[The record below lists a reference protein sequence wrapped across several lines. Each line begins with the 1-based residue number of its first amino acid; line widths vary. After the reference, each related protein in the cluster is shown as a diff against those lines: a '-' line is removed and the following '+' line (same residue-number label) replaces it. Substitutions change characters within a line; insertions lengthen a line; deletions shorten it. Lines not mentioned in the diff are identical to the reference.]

1 MCAECNRRHNS
12 DPEPYLRFMNERHGE
27 GAVAE
32 LDRLRR
38 DGRKV
43 SDEELLQTLGCLK
56 ALA

>member
-1 MCAECNRRHNS
+1 
-12 DPEPYLRFMNERHGE
+12 MNERHGE

-43 SDEELLQTLGCLK
+43 SDKKLLQTLGGLK
-56 ALA
+56 ASA